1 MEELVKKLIRQGVG
15 NVSENVLLSEHSTY
29 KVGGPARI
37 FIEPST
43 PVGVQQ
49 TIETLGEAQ
58 VDWEIV
64 GWGSNLIAADEGF
77 PGAVIKM
84 GELMRYVNIPDGA
97 REEGQQIRVTVGAG
111 TMTNHLVRD
120 LHKAGLSG
128 AEFVALV
135 PGTFGGAVAMNAGTK
150 HGEMSDILVEVTLV
164 DKMGK
169 IQVVP
174 AEALSLSYRQSHI
187 PDDSIVVEGVIIA
200 CCGSVEQ
207 GKFFV
212 RAERD
217 YRNETQP
224 YSKPNAGSVFRNPL
238 GDHAG
243 RLIEEAG
250 LKGTRVGGAHI
261 SELHANFVVTEEG
274 ATASDVVTL
283 MAHIRRTV
291 EAFCGVKLEA
301 EQRLLGFGT
310 ESVGELLDRWPVPEG
325 VLQ

>member
-1 MEELVKKLIRQGVG
+1 VEELVAKLLQQDVG
-15 NVSENVLLSEHSTY
+15 KVAENVLLSEHSTY
-29 KVGGPARI
+29 KVGGPARL
-37 FIEPST
+37 FIEPAS
-43 PVGVQQ
+43 PAAVQQ
-49 TIETLGEAQ
+49 TVEILRAAG
-58 VDWEIV
+58 VDWEIL
-64 GWGSNLIAADEGF
+64 GWGSNLIAADQGF
-77 PGAVIKM
+77 PGAVVKM
-84 GELMRYVNIPDGA
+84 GEAMRYVKIPDEP
-97 REEGQQIRVTVGAG
+97 REYGDRVRVTVGAG

-128 AEFVALV
+128 AEFVALI

-150 HGEMSDILVEVTLV
+150 HGEISDILEEVTLV
-164 DKMGK
+164 DRAGNSR
-169 IQVVP
+169 VVP
-174 AEALSLSYRQSHI
+174 AETLSLSYRHSSI
-187 PDDSIVVEGVIIA
+187 PDDAIVVEGVISA
-200 CCGSVEQ
+200 RCGGVES

-212 RAERD
+212 KAERD
-217 YRNETQP
+217 YRNQTQP

-250 LKGTRVGGAHI
+250 LKGTRVGGAHV

-291 EAFCGVKLEA
+291 EAFCGIKLEA

-310 ESVGELLDRWPVPEG
+310 ESVSDLLDGWPVPDG